1 MSTPISG
8 LAPRRATDLSPA
20 PEVIHMLPE
29 SKQLTVPQI
38 ELLNATGFLSL
49 DGITTREEIREI
61 RAALQLL
68 FDKRAGEK
76 EGANLDFV
84 AGDHDHAPKTAPQI
98 INPAN
103 YYPKLRKTACFKN
116 SLKIAKQLLG
126 EEARCFFDLTI
137 MKIPQVGAPTP
148 WHQDVA
154 FRDPRFKYTE
164 INIWVALQDVT
175 VDSGCLRYVPGSH
188 TIPVLPHHSV
198 NDDPTSQAFECV
210 GSFDESAA
218 VSCPLPAGGCS
229 IHLPGT
235 LHSAG
240 PNVSANPRLAYI
252 MVFGVAPVPAE
263 KPQTFPWLDHKETPA
278 QARKRRW
285 MRRGGALI
293 TVWRRLRR
301 GDLTGWQSAV
311 YGVKRLARILR
322 RGA

>member
-1 MSTPISG
+1 MSTPASS
-8 LAPRRATDLSPA
+8 LAAKRAAGSDPSTSVAQTLAENSSLTA
-20 PEVIHMLPE
+20 AQV
-29 SKQLTVPQI
+29 QLLDAQ
-38 ELLNATGFLSL
+38 GFLSL
-49 DGITTREEIREI
+49 NPIATPIEIQEI
-61 RAALQLL
+61 RAALQEL
-68 FDKRAGEK
+68 FDKKAGEN

-84 AGDHDHAPKTAPQI
+84 AGDHPEAPKTAPQI

-103 YYPKLRKTACFKN
+103 YYPKLRKTACFRN

-137 MKIPQVGAPTP
+137 MKMPQIGAPTP

-164 INIWVALQDVT
+164 INMWVALQDVT
-175 VDSGCLRYVPGSH
+175 VDGGCLRYVPGSH

-198 NDDPTSQAFECV
+198 NDDPTSQAFECL
-210 GSFDESAA
+210 GGFDESTA
-218 VSCPLPAGGCS
+218 VSCPLPAGGCV

-240 PNVSANPRLAYI
+240 PNRAANPRIAYI
-252 MVFGVAPVPAE
+252 MVFGIAPVPVE
-263 KPQTFPWLDHKETPA
+263 QPQTFPWLNHVETPA

-301 GDLTGWQSAV
+301 GDLNSWHSAV
-311 YGVKRLARILR
+311 YGIKRLARILR

>member
-1 MSTPISG
+1 MSTPASG
-8 LAPRRATDLSPA
+8 LAA
-20 PEVIHMLPE
+20 
-29 SKQLTVPQI
+29 KQLSDPSPSPEPIQSLAENSQMTAAQVQ
-38 ELLNATGFLSL
+38 LLNSQGFLSL
-49 DGITTREEIREI
+49 NPIATPQEIQEI
-61 RAALQLL
+61 RAALQDL
-68 FDKRAGEK
+68 FDKKAGEN

-84 AGDHDHAPKTAPQI
+84 AGDHPEAPKTAPQI
-98 INPAN
+98 INPVN
-103 YYPKLRKTACFKN
+103 YYPKLRKTACFRN

-126 EEARCFFDLTI
+126 EDARCFFDLTI
-137 MKIPQVGAPTP
+137 MKMPQVGAPTP

-198 NDDPTSQAFECV
+198 NDDPSSQAFECM
-210 GSFDESAA
+210 GGFDESAA
-218 VSCPLPAGGCS
+218 VSCPLPAGGCI

-240 PNVSANPRLAYI
+240 PNRAANPRLAYI
-252 MVFGVAPVPAE
+252 MVFGIAPVPAE
-263 KPQTFPWLDHKETPA
+263 QPQTFPWLDHKETPA

-301 GDLTGWQSAV
+301 GDLNSWQSAV

>member
-1 MSTPISG
+1 MSTPGPRLEAKPAAEINPIPEAIKT
-8 LAPRRATDLSPA
+8 LA
-20 PEVIHMLPE
+20 ENKE
-29 SKQLTVPQI
+29 LTAAQVQS
-38 ELLNATGFLSL
+38 LHAQGFLSL
-49 DGITTREEIREI
+49 DAITTQQEIREI
-61 RAALQLL
+61 RIALQEL
-68 FDKRAGEK
+68 FDKKAGEN

-84 AGDHDHAPKTAPQI
+84 AGDHEHAPKTAPQI
-98 INPAN
+98 INPVN
-103 YYPKLRKTACFKN
+103 YYPRLRKTTCFKT

-137 MKIPQVGAPTP
+137 MKMPEVGAPTP
-148 WHQDVA
+148 WHQDAA

-164 INIWVALQDVT
+164 INMWVALQDVT
-175 VDSGCLRYVPGSH
+175 EVSGCLRYVPGSH
-188 TIPVLPHHSV
+188 IIPVLPHHSV
-198 NDDPTSQAFECV
+198 NDDPTSQAFECI
-210 GSFDESAA
+210 GGFDESAA
-218 VSCPLPAGGCS
+218 VSCPLPAGGCI

-240 PNVSANPRLAYI
+240 PNLSVNPRLAYI
-252 MVFGVAPVPAE
+252 MVFGIAPVPAE
-263 KPQTFPWLDHKETPA
+263 QPQTFPWLDHKETPA

-301 GDLTGWQSAV
+301 GDLNSWQSAV